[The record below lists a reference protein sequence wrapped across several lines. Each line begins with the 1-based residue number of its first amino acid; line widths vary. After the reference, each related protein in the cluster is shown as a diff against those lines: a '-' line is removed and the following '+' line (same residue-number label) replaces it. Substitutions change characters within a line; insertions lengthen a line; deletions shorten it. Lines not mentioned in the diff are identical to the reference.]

1 MKEIERALK
10 KEILLDLTELE
21 KMGVGSEEHI
31 SGMKTV
37 NETIDRLTKLEELR
51 TKATIEEAKRL
62 TEESIAA
69 ETLEETKRNDRRKI
83 IVYSLSIGI
92 PAVLSAWS
100 FITGLL
106 YEERGIVKSPIIRKA
121 FDRIMTMHHR

>member
-1 MKEIERALK
+1 MKDIERALK
-10 KEILLDLTELE
+10 KEVLLDLSELE

-37 NETIDRLTKLEELR
+37 NEAIDRLTKLEELR

-62 TEESIAA
+62 TEESIAQA
-69 ETLEETKRNDRRKI
+69 NLEETRRNDRRKV
-83 IVYSLSIGI
+83 IVDSLSIGI

-100 FITGLL
+100 FVTGLL
-106 YEERGIVKSPIIRKA
+106 YEERGIVKSNIVRKIFDKIITMRK
-121 FDRIMTMHHR
+121 

>member
-1 MKEIERALK
+1 MKDIERALK
-10 KEILLDLTELE
+10 KEILLDLTEIE

-37 NETIDRLTKLEELR
+37 NEAIDRLTKLEELR

-62 TEESIAA
+62 TEESIAQA
-69 ETLEETKRNDRRKI
+69 NLEETKRNDRRKV
-83 IVYSLSIGI
+83 IVDSLSIGI

-100 FITGLL
+100 FVTGLL
-106 YEERGIVKSPIIRKA
+106 YEERGIVKSNIVRKIFDKIITMRK
-121 FDRIMTMHHR
+121 

>member
-10 KEILLDLTELE
+10 KEVLLDLSELE

-37 NETIDRLTKLEELR
+37 NEAIDRLTKLEELR

-62 TEESIAA
+62 TEESIAQA
-69 ETLEETKRNDRRKI
+69 NLEETKRNDRRKV
-83 IVYSLSIGI
+83 IVDSLSIGI

-106 YEERGIVKSPIIRKA
+106 YEERGIVKSNIVRKIFDKIITMRK
-121 FDRIMTMHHR
+121 

>member
-10 KEILLDLTELE
+10 KEILLDLSELE

-37 NETIDRLTKLEELR
+37 NEAIDRLTKLEELR

-62 TEESIAA
+62 TEESIAQA
-69 ETLEETKRNDRRKI
+69 NLEETKRNDRRKV
-83 IVYSLSIGI
+83 IVDSLSIGI

-100 FITGLL
+100 FVTGLL
-106 YEERGIVKSPIIRKA
+106 YEERGIVKSNIVRKIFDKIITMRK
-121 FDRIMTMHHR
+121 

>member
-1 MKEIERALK
+1 MKDIERALK
-10 KEILLDLTELE
+10 KEVLLDLSELE

-37 NETIDRLTKLEELR
+37 NEAIDRLTKLEELR

-62 TEESIAA
+62 TEESIAQA
-69 ETLEETKRNDRRKI
+69 NLEETKRNDRRKV
-83 IVYSLSIGI
+83 IVDSLSIGI

-100 FITGLL
+100 FVTGLL
-106 YEERGIVKSPIIRKA
+106 YEERGIVKSNIVRKIFDKII
-121 FDRIMTMHHR
+121 TMRT

>member
-10 KEILLDLTELE
+10 KEVLLDLTELE

-69 ETLEETKRNDRRKI
+69 ENLEETKRNDRRKI
-83 IVYSLSIGI
+83 IVDSLSIGI

-100 FITGLL
+100 FVTGLL

-121 FDRIMTMHHR
+121 FDRIMSMHK